1 MILGWDYEYNYDEI
15 LHEREHSSKRQWQTE
30 VVSKTIPPEV
40 YEYLKKAKT
49 VDDINS
55 LDGKIRFYN
64 KPYLR
69 LTNPE
74 IKWTG
79 EKCDV
84 IVGIER
90 YVVLNSLLKTKNIR
104 KGFRNYIKEKPL
116 SLIDYWAVDWDYDGI
131 TFKSHW
137 QAMRRM
143 GRNIVTTPRSTSKEL
158 DAGKLY
164 TIAIRVVDI
173 FGNDASN
180 TVNIDLRNKLT
191 SSQLKQ

>member
-15 LHEREHSSKRQWQTE
+15 LHEREHSSKRQWQTK

-90 YVVLNSLLKTKNIR
+90 YVVFEFPIENEEHKKEVQEL
-104 KGFRNYIKEKPL
+104 IKEKPL

-131 TFKSHW
+131 TFKSSW

-143 GRNIVTTPRSTSKEL
+143 GRNIVTTAKVYKQRTRCWEIIYNCHK
-158 DAGKLY
+158 
-164 TIAIRVVDI
+164 
-173 FGNDASN
+173 
-180 TVNIDLRNKLT
+180 
-191 SSQLKQ
+191 SS

>member
-1 MILGWDYEYNYDEI
+1 M
-15 LHEREHSSKRQWQTE
+15 
-30 VVSKTIPPEV
+30 
-40 YEYLKKAKT
+40 
-49 VDDINS
+49 
-55 LDGKIRFYN
+55 DGKIQFYN
-64 KPYLR
+64 KPYLK
-69 LTNPE
+69 LLKPE
-74 IKWTG
+74 IKKSLKKYQVT
-79 EKCDV
+79 
-84 IVGIER
+84 VGIDR
-90 YVVLNSLLKTKNIR
+90 YVVFDFPIENGEHKKGIQELLQD
-104 KGFRNYIKEKPL
+104 KPL

-131 TFKSHW
+131 TFKSSW

-180 TVNIDLRNKLT
+180 TVNIDLRKKLT